1 MGMCSNCIKNNKNY
15 ARSAESEGEK
25 EILLF
30 SYKSKPDKE
39 FQQLETKYNLL
50 RDIDFQDYMYSLV
63 QFDMENATLK
73 DDYSKENSKYNFK
86 DSFYKEPMSVDFFKV
101 F

>member
-15 ARSAESEGEK
+15 ARSEGEK

-30 SYKSKPDKE
+30 SYTSEADKE

-73 DDYSKENSKYNFK
+73 DDYSNRTRSIILKIRFLKSR
-86 DSFYKEPMSVDFFKV
+86 
-101 F
+101 

>member
-15 ARSAESEGEK
+15 ARSEGEK

-30 SYKSKPDKE
+30 SYTSKADKE

-63 QFDMENATLK
+63 KFDMENATLK
-73 DDYSKENSKYNFK
+73 DDYSKGNLKYNFK
-86 DSFYKEPMSVDFFKV
+86 DSFFKEPMSVDFFQS
-101 F
+101 FL